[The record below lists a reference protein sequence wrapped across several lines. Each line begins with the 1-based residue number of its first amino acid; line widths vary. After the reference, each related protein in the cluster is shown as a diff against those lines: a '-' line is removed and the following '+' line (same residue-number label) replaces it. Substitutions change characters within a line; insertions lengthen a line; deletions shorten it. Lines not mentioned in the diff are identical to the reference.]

1 VDRVTVDLAEP
12 WAMLDPIATALR
24 PGGVLT
30 CFVPTILQVKSLV
43 DALDAHASFGM
54 VTTLESLLRH
64 WEVKG
69 RSIRP
74 AHRMVAHTGLLVFAR
89 RLATDVAVELTPADP
104 YTIEVA
110 LDVAATE
117 SVFDDESGDSGT
129 DLESD

>member
-1 VDRVTVDLAEP
+1 
-12 WAMLDPIATALR
+12 
-24 PGGVLT
+24 
-30 CFVPTILQVKSLV
+30 
-43 DALDAHASFGM
+43 M

-89 RLATDVAVELTPADP
+89 RLATNAAVELTREDP